1 MAAGVRTCLPC
12 AGTASNH
19 RAGRSG
25 DFWRRQRLL
34 RDVPAWRLQ
43 REGPTRTEFPPAS
56 ARMAPGVSVPLEAD
70 RAVENLELVINLK
83 TAKVAR
89 LGLCPSLYWRADDLI
104 E

>member
-1 MAAGVRTCLPC
+1 
-12 AGTASNH
+12 
-19 RAGRSG
+19 
-25 DFWRRQRLL
+25 
-34 RDVPAWRLQ
+34 
-43 REGPTRTEFPPAS
+43 
-56 ARMAPGVSVPLEAD
+56 MAPGVSVPLEAD